1 MVTVTRSDLTYGQQ
15 AVQSTHAAINF
26 CFEHKGRAGPWF
38 ENSNYLVQL
47 SASNEDELLK
57 LIEKCE
63 KLEIAY
69 TVFREPDLNDSLTAI
84 AIEPSPLTKKVV
96 SHLTLLFKNKN

>member
-1 MVTVTRSDLTYGQQ
+1 MVIVTRSDLTYGEQ

-26 CFEHKGRAGPWF
+26 CFEHRNRAGPWF

-47 SASNEDELLK
+47 STSNEAELLK
-57 LIEKCE
+57 LIEKCD
-63 KLEIAY
+63 KLEISY
-69 TVFREPDLNDSLTAI
+69 TVFREPDLNDSITAI

-96 SHLTLLFKNKN
+96 SHLPLLFKNKN

>member
-1 MVTVTRSDLTYGQQ
+1 LTIGQQ

-26 CFEHKGRAGPWF
+26 CFEHRSRAGPWF

-47 SASNEDELLK
+47 SVNNEKELLK

-63 KLEIAY
+63 KMGLTY
-69 TVFREPDLNDSLTAI
+69 TVFKEPDLNDSMTAI
-84 AIEPSPLTKKVV
+84 SIEPSPLTKKVV
-96 SHLTLLFKNKN
+96 SHLPLLFKNLN

>member
-1 MVTVTRSDLTYGQQ
+1 MTIGQQ

-26 CFEHKGRAGPWF
+26 CFEHRGRAGPWF

-47 SASNEDELLK
+47 SVSNEMELLK
-57 LIEKCE
+57 LIENCE
-63 KLEIAY
+63 KMSITY
-69 TVFREPDLNDSLTAI
+69 TVFKEPDLEDSITAI

-96 SHLTLLFKNKN
+96 SHLPLLFKNLN

>member
-1 MVTVTRSDLTYGQQ
+1 LTIGQR

-26 CFEHKGRAGPWF
+26 CFEHRSRAGPWF

-47 SASNEDELLK
+47 SVSNEMELLK

-63 KLEIAY
+63 KMGITY
-69 TVFREPDLNDSLTAI
+69 TVFREPDLEDSITAI

-96 SHLTLLFKNKN
+96 SHLPLLFKNLN